1 MIGIL
6 GINEFIPILLDVYKQ
21 NIKRV
26 YVDKLEKYWNK
37 YTIELTDK
45 IEMMYDDD
53 ISYIICCMNINVD
66 KFIEKGKHVMILDYN
81 YLMMNELDERLNWT
95 SIMGFFKYMN
105 FMNRCNSLSVC
116 FDYVLSEIVDSDIDS
131 DMLDIMNRKYYNS
144 RLMMTIDEHLNLS
157 YMYVN
162 MKLFMKYYG
171 IECEMVKNMTLS
183 ELTMI
188 DKRYLDEYELNVGSI
203 IDGNIC
209 YLGLYGDNVKMKYGI
224 SGRTK
229 NSRINYEYDGNDMNM
244 YKEYL
249 TIKNDEK
256 VKTMNSFVKMEV
268 LYYVRVMSDNTD
280 DCSMENLINDKIESI
295 YVMKNRYKICM
306 FRGDLVNIKE
316 IMDVLYKNFNS
327 YIIIPIYI

>member
-6 GINEFIPILLDVYKQ
+6 GINEFIPVLLDVYKH

-26 YVDKLEKYWNK
+26 YVEKLEKYWNK
-37 YTIELTDK
+37 YTIEMTDK

-81 YLMMNELDERLNWT
+81 YLMMNELDERVNWT

-105 FMNRCNSLSVC
+105 FMNRCSSLSVC

-131 DMLDIMNRKYYNS
+131 DILDIINRKYYNS

-157 YMYVN
+157 YMYMN
-162 MKLFMKYYG
+162 MKLFMRYYG
-171 IECEMVKNMTLS
+171 IECDMVKNTTLS

-188 DKRYLDEYELNVGSI
+188 DKGYLDKYELNVGSI
-203 IDGNIC
+203 TDGNIC
-209 YLGLYGDNVKMKYGI
+209 YLGLYGDNVKMRYGI
-224 SGRTK
+224 MGRTK
-229 NSRINYEYDGNDMNM
+229 NSRINYVYDGNDMNM

-249 TIKNDEK
+249 TIKNDES
-256 VKTMNSFVKMEV
+256 VKMMNSFVKMEV

-280 DCSMENLINDKIESI
+280 DCSVESLINDKIESI
-295 YVMKNRYKICM
+295 YVVKNRYKICM